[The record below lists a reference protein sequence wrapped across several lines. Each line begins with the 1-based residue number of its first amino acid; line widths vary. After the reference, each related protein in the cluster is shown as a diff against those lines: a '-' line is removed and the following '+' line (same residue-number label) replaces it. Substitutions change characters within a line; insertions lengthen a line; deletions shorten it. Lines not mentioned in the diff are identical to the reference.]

1 MPDRVCELRVT
12 RSRRAARTALL
23 EQSALAEG
31 ARREYARRMVVHLS
45 TAQGRLESFLMDAAE
60 VATDTLTIRTQELI
74 QQVQSLR
81 ADLLAEIVQ
90 RIAR

>member
-1 MPDRVCELRVT
+1 
-12 RSRRAARTALL
+12 
-23 EQSALAEG
+23 
-31 ARREYARRMVVHLS
+31 MVVHLS